1 MLSKLLVIL
10 PMSLP
15 KGLYEQLITR
25 EISSALASLDRNV
38 FQIEQEPLEPSDAY
52 DILAR
57 HVYGVL
63 KRVLRALPEKERL
76 EHQVEICNRVL
87 ELLAQRRTGAADSD
101 TLVLAP
107 AEALLSISELVVTP
121 SGDTQLPARPHVPL
135 SASDLL
141 VNARGE
147 PAVGHALEG
156 EIPSA
161 DRIDLLCAFVRWNG
175 LRLLLSQLRG
185 HMERGRELRVITTT
199 YTGSTERRALDTL
212 VEMGAKVKVSYET
225 RSTRLHAK
233 AWLFHRETGFSTAY
247 IGSSNLTQWALVDG
261 VEWNVRLSQVTAPDI
276 LEKFQ
281 ATFNTYWEEADFE
294 SYNPARDGDRF
305 DRAIASTF
313 EADTLLIAALDVIP
327 YPHQTEILERLT
339 VERERHNRFRS
350 LIVAATGT
358 GKTIVAALD
367 YRRLREQMGNPSLL
381 FVAHRKELLGQ
392 SMAAF
397 RQVLRDGAF
406 GELYVD
412 GHRPDEWRHV
422 FASVQSLD
430 QLDLAKLPPAA
441 FDVVI
446 VDEFHHAAADTY
458 RRLLDHLR
466 PKILLGLTATPERA
480 DGQSILGWF
489 DGRIAIELRLWEA
502 LERGLLCPFHYFGL
516 HDNTDL
522 SHLTWS
528 RRGYEVSEL
537 ENLYTHD
544 NARARLI
551 ANAIQNKVADPRRMR
566 ALGFCVSIAHAE
578 FMAREFSGMG
588 LPSAAVSSR
597 STREERDDALRKL
610 RSRDINVLFAV
621 DLFNEGVDVPEIDT
635 VLFLRPT
642 ESATV
647 FLQQL
652 GRGLRQSYGKS
663 CLTVLDFIG
672 YANQKFRFDQR
683 YRALTQT
690 TRAGVVREI
699 ENGFPY
705 LPAGCKIQLDRVAQ
719 SLILENLKRAIG
731 GSFVSFVRELR
742 DIGKDVTLGE
752 FLRETGVA
760 LDELYRNTDWTWTR
774 LRREVGLPT
783 ALPGPREGQLSK
795 ALSRLL
801 HLDDGTRL
809 ALLRHLLSRD
819 IPPATATLRESDRRV
834 LLGLHFTLWGSNEP
848 RTSLDASMAEL
859 WAHPQILS
867 EILELLQI
875 LEDQSQHVTL
885 PLESGGTWEAVPLSV
900 HAAYSLDE
908 ILTAFGEMT
917 LERPHRI
924 REGTIFNKETNSDLF
939 FVTLEKTEDRYS
951 PTTMYKDYAISSELF
966 HWESQSVTSQTSA
979 TGQRYIDHRQRGTNV
994 LLFVRRTRNVA
1005 NRTAPYLFLGL
1016 ADYVSHERERP
1027 IAFVWRLRRPM
1038 PADFFRES
1046 KVAAG

>member
-1 MLSKLLVIL
+1 MI
-10 PMSLP
+10 LP

-25 EISSALASLDRNV
+25 ELSAALGSLDGNIV
-38 FQIEQEPLEPSDAY
+38 QIQHEPLRPADSH
-52 DILAR
+52 DILTR
-57 HVYGVL
+57 HVSEVL
-63 KRVLRALPEKERL
+63 RRVLQALPEKERL

-87 ELLAQRRTGAADSD
+87 EMLAASPKSAVDTG
-101 TLVLAP
+101 TTVHAP
-107 AEALLSISELVVTP
+107 AEALLSIADIVNVPAGGTRY
-121 SGDTQLPARPHVPL
+121 PARPHVPL

-147 PAVGHALEG
+147 PAVGHALER

-161 DRIDLLCAFVRWNG
+161 DRIGLLCAFVRWNG
-175 LRLLLSQLRG
+175 LRLLLPQLQA
-185 HMERGRELRVITTT
+185 HCERGRDLRVITTT
-199 YTGSTERRALDTL
+199 YTGSTERKALDTL
-212 VEMGAKVKVSYET
+212 VKMGAKVKVSYET

-233 AWLFHRETGFSTAY
+233 AWLFQRETGFSTAY

-276 LEKFQ
+276 LAKFQ
-281 ATFNTYWEEADFE
+281 ATFDSYWAEPDFE
-294 SYNPARDGDRF
+294 SYDPARDAARL
-305 DRAIASTF
+305 DRALESTF
-313 EADTLLIAALDVIP
+313 AADTIQFAALDVIP

-350 LIVAATGT
+350 LVVAATGT

-367 YRRLREQMGNPSLL
+367 YRRLREQRDNPSLL
-381 FVAHRKELLGQ
+381 FVAHRRELLGQ
-392 SMAAF
+392 SLAAF

-422 FASVQSLD
+422 FASVQSLA
-430 QLDLAKLPPAA
+430 QLDLLALRPDA
-441 FDVVI
+441 FDIVV

-466 PKILLGLTATPERA
+466 PTILLGLTATPERA
-480 DGQSILGWF
+480 DGQSVLGWF

-522 SHLTWS
+522 SHVAWS
-528 RRGYEVSEL
+528 RRGYDAAEL
-537 ENLYTHD
+537 ENLYTGNH
-544 NARARLI
+544 ARAGI
-551 ANAIQNKVADPRRMR
+551 VAAAIQNKVADPRRMR
-566 ALGFCVSIAHAE
+566 ALGFCVSIAHAK
-578 FMAREFSGMG
+578 FMAREFNRIG
-588 LPSAAVSSR
+588 LPAAAVSSQ
-597 STREERDDALRKL
+597 SPHEDRDGALRKL
-610 RSRDINVLFAV
+610 RTREVNVLFAV

-652 GRGLRQSYGKS
+652 GRGLRQSFGKS

-672 YANQKFRFDQR
+672 NAHQKFRFDQR

-690 TRAGVVREI
+690 TRGGVIRQLE
-699 ENGFPY
+699 EGFPY

-719 SLILENLKRAIG
+719 NLILENLRQTIG
-731 GSFVSFVRELR
+731 GNFESFVRELR
-742 DIGKDVTLGE
+742 DVGRDVTLAE
-752 FLRETGVA
+752 FLREAGVA
-760 LDELYRNTDWTWTR
+760 VDELYRHPGWSWTR

-783 ALPGPREGQLSK
+783 GAAGPQEDHLSK
-795 ALSRLL
+795 ALPRLL
-801 HLDDGTRL
+801 HLDDRTRL
-809 ALLRHLLSRD
+809 TFLRRCLARDTPPTASAL
-819 IPPATATLRESDRRV
+819 PESERRI
-834 LLGLHFTLWGSNEP
+834 LLGLHFTLWGSHG
-848 RTSLDASMAEL
+848 TWVSLDASMAEL
-859 WAHPQILS
+859 WTHAAILS
-867 EILELLQI
+867 EIRELLDV
-875 LEDQSQHVTL
+875 LEEQSAHMTFPIDARAV
-885 PLESGGTWEAVPLSV
+885 WEPVPLSV
-900 HAAYSLDE
+900 HASYSLDE

-924 REGTIFNKETNSDLF
+924 REGTTHNKETNSDLF

-951 PTTMYKDYAISSELF
+951 PTTMYRDFAISSELF
-966 HWESQSVTSQTSA
+966 HWESQSVTTQASV
-979 TGQRYIDHRQRGTNV
+979 TGQRYINHMVRGTNI
-994 LLFVRRTRNVA
+994 LLFVRRTRKMD
-1005 NRTAPYLFLGL
+1005 NRTEPYMFLGL
-1016 ADYVSHERERP
+1016 ADHASHERERP

-1038 PADFFRES
+1038 PADFFSES